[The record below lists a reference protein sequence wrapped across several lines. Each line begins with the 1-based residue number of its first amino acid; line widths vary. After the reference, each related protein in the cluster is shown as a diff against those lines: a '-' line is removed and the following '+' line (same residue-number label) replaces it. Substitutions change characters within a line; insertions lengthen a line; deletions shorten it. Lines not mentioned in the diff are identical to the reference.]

1 MPPEAHFLIHK
12 TSENVWVCV
21 LVFWEVDIC
30 TVETIFH
37 SCGFLRMFPVPSPDI
52 RIELV
57 FGTCTLISAIPCE
70 LSMDMELCSDVNSQ
84 GLKVI
89 GLQTA

>member
-1 MPPEAHFLIHK
+1 MGLC
-12 TSENVWVCV
+12 VGV
-21 LVFWEVDIC
+21 LVINIC
-30 TVETIFH
+30 TVKETIFH

-52 RIELV
+52 RIGLG
-57 FGTCTLISAIPCE
+57 FGTCTLLSSIPCE

-84 GLKVI
+84 VLKVI